1 MQDQVAFCAS
11 DRLHTIGSFKIPLQL
26 RMPTECSGCYLYF
39 KQNGSQN
46 LGKPRFPTRLLMYY
60 NRMLENKYQQ
70 PEEQIPWAKLGERA
84 QNFHFHSM
92 CATFPNP
99 LVLTIMKV
107 LQSLSFWVF
116 MEASLHKQDWLNHWP
131 LLIDSTTSSL
141 SFQELRARDPI
152 LFHCTYHSRNSK
164 GFERCEPGTVAKT
177 VHLNGQIHFSL
188 LATISQVQILECSFT
203 LTINISTLKTYS
215 SEIYI
220 ITWDLCQDPK
230 SCILSKYY
238 QINKVL
244 FV

>member
-26 RMPTECSGCYLYF
+26 RMPIECSGCYLYF

-60 NRMLENKYQQ
+60 KRMLENKYQQ

-99 LVLTIMKV
+99 HVLTIMKV

-116 MEASLHKQDWLNHWP
+116 MEASLHKYNYITGHFLHTPQKTGAWNWKFQPSNHLAVSLNKQP
-131 LLIDSTTSSL
+131 
-141 SFQELRARDPI
+141 PI
-152 LFHCTYHSRNSK
+152 LSDF
-164 GFERCEPGTVAKT
+164 
-177 VHLNGQIHFSL
+177 
-188 LATISQVQILECSFT
+188 
-203 LTINISTLKTYS
+203 
-215 SEIYI
+215 
-220 ITWDLCQDPK
+220 PK
-230 SCILSKYY
+230 LPR
-238 QINKVL
+238 
-244 FV
+244 